1 MSRREVLITNCIVV
15 NNLLVAV
22 ADICAGS
29 EICPQI
35 QNSKISKQ
43 YHCTKT
49 KTSCILNRALAQSFH
64 VDLVLKM
71 KSNPYMCTLATD
83 RSNDSDLA

>member
-29 EICPQI
+29 EI
-35 QNSKISKQ
+35 
-43 YHCTKT
+43 
-49 KTSCILNRALAQSFH
+49 CILNRALAQSFH